1 MDVLRPFP
9 RLLLGL
15 PPCSVRKLP
24 MKLKSILPCLSLFV
38 AAGNLTRA
46 AESPTNAPV
55 RLDAIVAEALER
67 NPEFKFYQA
76 ELLAAKAGRRSA
88 GLLANPE
95 ISGTF
100 GQKRVRDAFGNAAGE
115 GVAWSVSVMQTFE
128 WPGRMSLRKA
138 IANHDVELAELGL
151 ERFRVA
157 LAGRVRSLAYGVLAA
172 QEKAA
177 AAREVVERF
186 EALRDVL
193 VQRDAA
199 GLTPVLETRVIEATT
214 LTMQRKANDATL
226 AIQTALLELNQLRGQ
241 PADTDVTVA
250 GDRLTFRPAIGVEP
264 LLALARTNNF
274 ELRARSVELAQQG
287 FRVELARNERYPAI
301 SVGPMFSEENAGGR
315 DRILGV
321 GVSFPLPL
329 WNRNSAN
336 VESAAARRMQAEA
349 SFGVVQRE
357 VERKIAEAALIYRNK
372 LAALDKWRPDSVEH
386 FREAAELADRHYRVG
401 AVPVST
407 YVELQKQY
415 LEAVESLLDT
425 RKEALDAALQIEW
438 LTGLAAPLIVSE
450 TKEAKP

>member
-1 MDVLRPFP
+1 
-9 RLLLGL
+9 
-15 PPCSVRKLP
+15 
-24 MKLKSILPCLSLFV
+24 MKLKSILPFLSLFV
-38 AAGNLTRA
+38 FAGNPGLA
-46 AESPTNAPV
+46 AESPTNAPLH
-55 RLDAIVAEALER
+55 LDAIVAEALEK

-76 ELLAAKAGRRSA
+76 GLLAAKAGRRSA

-95 ISGTF
+95 ISGTV
-100 GQKRVRDAFGNAAGE
+100 GQKRARDAFGNAAGE

-226 AIQTALLELNQLRGQ
+226 AMQTALLELNQLRGQ
-241 PADTDVTVA
+241 PAETDVAVA
-250 GDRLTFRPAIGVEP
+250 GDRLAFRPASGVEP

-274 ELRARSVELAQQG
+274 ELRARMVELAQQG

-301 SVGPMFSEENAGGR
+301 SVGPMFSEENADGR

-329 WNRNSAN
+329 WNRNSGN
-336 VESAAARRMQAEA
+336 VESAAARKMQAEA
-349 SFGVVQRE
+349 SYAVVQRE
-357 VERKIAEAALIYRNK
+357 VERKVSEAALTYRSK
-372 LAALDKWRPDSVEH
+372 LTALGQWKTD
-386 FREAAELADRHYRVG
+386 AAEQFKDAAALADRHYRVG

-407 YVELQKQY
+407 YIELQKQY

-438 LTGLAAPLIVSE
+438 LTGLAAPLAVSE

>member
-1 MDVLRPFP
+1 
-9 RLLLGL
+9 
-15 PPCSVRKLP
+15 

-38 AAGNLTRA
+38 VAGNLSRA
-46 AESPTNAPV
+46 AESPTNAPL
-55 RLDAIVAEALER
+55 RLDAIVAEALEK
-67 NPEFKFYQA
+67 NPELKFYQA

-95 ISGTF
+95 ISGTV
-100 GQKRVRDAFGNAAGE
+100 GHKRARDAFGNAAGE

-151 ERFRVA
+151 ERFRAA
-157 LAGRVRSLAYGVLAA
+157 LGGRIRALAYGVFAA

-177 AAREVVERF
+177 AAREVMERF

-214 LTMQRKANDATL
+214 LTMQRKAHESAL
-226 AIQTALLELNQLRGQ
+226 AVQTGLLELNQLRGQ
-241 PADTDVTVA
+241 SADA
-250 GDRLTFRPAIGVEP
+250 PLNIASPRLSFGALASQDL
-264 LLALARTNNF
+264 LLAMARTNNF
-274 ELRARSVELAQQG
+274 ELRARGVELAQQG
-287 FRVELARNERYPAI
+287 FRVDLARNERYPAI
-301 SVGPMFSEENAGGR
+301 SAGPMFSEENAGGR

-329 WNRNSAN
+329 WNRNSGN
-336 VESAAARRMQAEA
+336 VESAAARKMQAEA
-349 SFGVVQRE
+349 SYVVVQRE
-357 VERKIAEAALIYRNK
+357 VERKVSEAALTYRSK
-372 LAALDKWRPDSVEH
+372 LAALGQWKAD
-386 FREAAELADRHYRVG
+386 AAEQFKDAAALADRHYRVG

-425 RKEALDAALQIEW
+425 RKEALDAAQQLEW
-438 LTGLAAPLIVSE
+438 LTGLTAPLVN
-450 TKEAKP
+450 TGAQEAKP

>member
-1 MDVLRPFP
+1 
-9 RLLLGL
+9 
-15 PPCSVRKLP
+15 
-24 MKLKSILPCLSLFV
+24 MKLKSILSCLSLFV
-38 AAGNLTRA
+38 AAGDLSRA
-46 AESPTNAPV
+46 AENPTNYPV
-55 RLDAIVAEALER
+55 RLDALVAEALLK

-76 ELLAAKAGRRSA
+76 ELVASKAGRRSA
-88 GLLANPE
+88 SRLANPE
-95 ISGTF
+95 FAGTV
-100 GQKRVRDAFGNAAGE
+100 GQKRVRDAVGNAAGE
-115 GVAWSVSVMQTFE
+115 GLAWSVSVQQTFE

-138 IANHDVELAELGL
+138 IANRDVELAELGL
-151 ERFRVA
+151 ERFRAA
-157 LAGRVRSLAYGVLAA
+157 LAGHVRSLAYGVLVA

-177 AAREVVERF
+177 AAHEVVERF

-199 GLTPVLETRVIEATT
+199 GLTPILETRVIEATT
-214 LTMQRKANDATL
+214 LTMQRKASDATL
-226 AIQTALLELNQLRGQ
+226 AIQTAMLELNQLRGQ

-250 GDRLTFRPAIGVEP
+250 GDRLAFRPAVGVEP

-274 ELRARSVELAQQG
+274 ELRARTVELAQQG

-301 SVGPMFSEENAGGR
+301 SFGPTFSEETAGGR
-315 DRILGV
+315 DRILGI

-336 VESAAARRMQAEA
+336 VESSAARRMQAEA
-349 SFGVVQRE
+349 SLGVVQRDI
-357 VERKIAEAALIYRNK
+357 ERRVAESALIYRNK

-386 FREAAELADRHYRVG
+386 FRQAAELADRHYRIG

-415 LEAVESLLDT
+415 LDAVESLLDT

-438 LTGLAAPLIVSE
+438 LTGLAAPLVGSAVQ
-450 TKEAKP
+450 EAKP